1 MKTVKLTLN
10 ELLILD
16 RELNGLVDP
25 KSGTIVFRG
34 ILSHKMDIVSK
45 YRLSKIAKIINDE
58 KELHTTMR
66 NELVKTY
73 ADDLEAETIRV
84 SPTIKNKK
92 GEEIPNPK
100 HIEFIKELEKL
111 GLEEKEIE
119 FPEINVEDL
128 KFETDEYYNILFE
141 KIL

>member
-16 RELNGLVDP
+16 RELNGLLDP
-25 KSGTIVFRG
+25 KTGTIIIRG
-34 ILSHKMDIVSK
+34 VLSHKMDIIAK

-58 KELHTTMR
+58 KELHNVVRT
-66 NELVKTY
+66 EL
-73 ADDLEAETIRV
+73 
-84 SPTIKNKK
+84 IKNY
-92 GEEIPNPK
+92 GTEENGQIIPPDQKIKNEEGIEIDNPK
-100 HIEFIKELEKL
+100 YLELIKEIEKL
-111 GLEEKEIE
+111 GQEVKEIE
-119 FPEINVEDL
+119 FPEINVDDL